1 MSFKVTKIN
10 IENPSKA
17 FKEDFKNSKI
27 ILESISSSFL
37 TNCVCFLEIQSGT
50 LYLSELKCHHEY
62 DENEN
67 PKVVDFNIVTLDQTY
82 IDGLLEDDKKV
93 IMTWD
98 AVEIIIPNELL
109 IKYYDIGLDSIKLI
123 FDSGKIN
130 EISKVRIY
138 PEFDEETPF

>member
-1 MSFKVTKIN
+1 
-10 IENPSKA
+10 
-17 FKEDFKNSKI
+17 
-27 ILESISSSFL
+27 
-37 TNCVCFLEIQSGT
+37 
-50 LYLSELKCHHEY
+50 
-62 DENEN
+62 ENEN
-67 PKVVDFNIVTLDQTY
+67 PKVVDFSTVPLHQTY

-93 IMTWD
+93 IMTWG

>member
-1 MSFKVTKIN
+1 MSFTVTKIN

-17 FKEDFKNSKI
+17 FVEDFNSAKI
-27 ILESISSSFL
+27 TLESISSSFL
-37 TNCVCFLEIQSGT
+37 TNCVCFLEIQSGS
-50 LYLSELKCHHEY
+50 LYLSELQCHHEY

-67 PKVVDFNIVTLDQTY
+67 PKVVDFNTVPLHQTY

-93 IMTWD
+93 IMTWG

-109 IKYYDIGLDSIKLI
+109 SKYYDIGLDSIKLK
-123 FDSGKIN
+123 FDTGKIN

-138 PEFDEETPF
+138 PEFDQETPL

>member
-10 IENPSKA
+10 IENPSKE

-27 ILESISSSFL
+27 TLESISSSFL
-37 TNCVCFLEIQSGT
+37 TNCVCFLEIHSGI

-67 PKVVDFNIVTLDQTY
+67 PKVVDFNTVALHKTY

-93 IMTWD
+93 VMTWGV
-98 AVEIIIPNELL
+98 VEIIIPNELL
-109 IKYYDIGLDSIKLI
+109 VKYYDIGLDSIKLK
-123 FDSGKIN
+123 FDTGKIN
-130 EISKVRIY
+130 EISKLRIY
-138 PEFDEETPF
+138 PEFDQETPF